1 MITLLAVVVIALI
14 LFLFYALIWRKILT
28 EKEETS

>member
-14 LFLFYALIWRKILT
+14 LFLFYALILS
-28 EKEETS
+28 EKF

>member
-14 LFLFYALIWRKILT
+14 LILFYALIWS
-28 EKEETS
+28 EKF